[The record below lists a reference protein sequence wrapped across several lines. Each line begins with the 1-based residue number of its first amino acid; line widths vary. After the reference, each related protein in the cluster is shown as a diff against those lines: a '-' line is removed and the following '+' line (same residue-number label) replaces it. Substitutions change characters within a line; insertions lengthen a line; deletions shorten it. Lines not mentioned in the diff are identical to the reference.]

1 MDHLEHRMKYG
12 INQKQIMII
21 ISLPNIL
28 DGKKN
33 GRNIRGRSKSKIDV
47 QKYIVSEGTRE
58 LKKREE

>member
-1 MDHLEHRMKYG
+1 
-12 INQKQIMII
+12 MII
-21 ISLPNIL
+21 ISLPDIL

>member
-1 MDHLEHRMKYG
+1 
-12 INQKQIMII
+12 MII
-21 ISLPNIL
+21 ISLPDIL

-58 LKKREE
+58 LKKREEQRERENQVIKEEKF